1 MKEKGEI
8 KSVSSTTVQGG
19 VEMYT
24 YWYKAP
30 DGIYRTQASF
40 QTFVRR
46 YNSRKIF
53 LWPSR
58 YVGYVARG
66 PMVEVEWT
74 IGQRESLKS
83 YQRADTI

>member
-1 MKEKGEI
+1 MEEKGEI

-40 QTFVRR
+40 RTFTHWYNPERLPRR
-46 YNSRKIF
+46 F
-53 LWPSR
+53 PC
-58 YVGYVARG
+58 V
-66 PMVEVEWT
+66 P
-74 IGQRESLKS
+74 
-83 YQRADTI
+83 

>member
-40 QTFVRR
+40 RTVTR
-46 YNSRKIF
+46 
-53 LWPSR
+53 
-58 YVGYVARG
+58 
-66 PMVEVEWT
+66 
-74 IGQRESLKS
+74 
-83 YQRADTI
+83 

>member
-40 QTFVRR
+40 RTTTHW
-46 YNSRKIF
+46 YNFERLPLSIF
-53 LWPSR
+53 LWSSR
-58 YVGYVARG
+58 YDGY
-66 PMVEVEWT
+66 EVE
-74 IGQRESLKS
+74 
-83 YQRADTI
+83 

>member
-40 QTFVRR
+40 RITTRCQRVVGAIL
-46 YNSRKIF
+46 NDS
-53 LWPSR
+53 LWRFPI
-58 YVGYVARG
+58 VF
-66 PMVEVEWT
+66 P
-74 IGQRESLKS
+74 L
-83 YQRADTI
+83 